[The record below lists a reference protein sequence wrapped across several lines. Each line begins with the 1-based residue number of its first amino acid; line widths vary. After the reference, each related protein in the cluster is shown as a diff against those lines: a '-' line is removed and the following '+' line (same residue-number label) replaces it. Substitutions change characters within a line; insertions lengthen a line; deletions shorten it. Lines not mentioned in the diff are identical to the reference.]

1 MVSEMGNKNHGAERT
16 NGRKR
21 KEELRE
27 IAETP
32 LWIPFL

>member
-27 IAETP
+27 TTVTRSQ
-32 LWIPFL
+32 